1 MQDFTEAIAQLAVY
15 EKGRAALMRDPT
27 VVEALRKVAAGGWL
41 EEAQRHA
48 NSALAALLASDHPS
62 NVRAD
67 RAPLD
72 HHEQHVMLSYSEYSS
87 ASTAGQEA
95 SVGV

>member
-15 EKGRAALMRDPT
+15 EKGRAALLRDPT